1 MKKKLLQAIKDRS
14 ARVGVIGLGYVGLPL
29 AEAFSKAG
37 FTVCGFDVDREKVA
51 ALERGES
58 YIGRVSSAWV
68 QASVAE
74 GRFEATTD
82 SSKLREMHAI
92 LICVPTPL
100 TKAREPD
107 LSFVR
112 STAEEI
118 RKHIEPGRLV
128 VLESTTY
135 PGTTHEVLQP
145 ILEGSDRAVGR
156 DLFIAFSPEREDPG
170 NPDFT
175 TSTIPKLVGG
185 IDSDSGEVACALY
198 AAAVNKV
205 ISLSDARVAEA
216 AKILENIYRAVNIA
230 LVNELKMLFDR
241 MDIDVWEV
249 IDAASTKP
257 FGYHAFYPGPGLGG
271 HCIPIDPFYLTWK
284 AREFDTATRFIEL
297 AGEVNTQVPHF
308 VVGKVGEALN
318 EHSKPLKGS
327 HGIILGVAY
336 KPNVDDVRESPA
348 FKIME
353 LLQKRG
359 ARLSFHDPFVGELPT
374 MRHYDVSADSVE
386 LTADALAES
395 DFVVIVTDH
404 DSFDWEFVVRHAPL
418 VIDTRN
424 ATRDVMTGREK
435 IVKA

>member
-1 MKKKLLQAIKDRS
+1 MKKKLLKAINDRS

-29 AEAFSKAG
+29 AEAFSKGG
-37 FTVCGFDVDREKVA
+37 FTVCGFDVDRDKVA
-51 ALERGES
+51 ALESGRS
-58 YIGRVSSAWV
+58 YIGRVSSEWV
-68 QASVAE
+68 EASTSE

-82 SSKLREMHAI
+82 FSKLRKMHAI

-118 RKHIEPGRLV
+118 RKHLQPGQLI

-135 PGTTHEVLQP
+135 PGTTCEVLQP
-145 ILEGSDRAVGR
+145 ILEAGERVVGH
-156 DLFIAFSPEREDPG
+156 DIFLAFSPEREDPG
-170 NPDFT
+170 NPDYT

-185 IDSDSGEVACALY
+185 VDSDSGEIACALY
-198 AAAVNKV
+198 EAAVKKV
-205 ISLSDARVAEA
+205 VGLSGASVAEA

-241 MDIDVWEV
+241 MGIDVWEV
-249 IDAASTKP
+249 IEAASTKP
-257 FGYHAFYPGPGLGG
+257 FGFHAFYPGPGLGG

-284 AREFDTATRFIEL
+284 AREFDTTTRFIEL

-308 VVGKVGEALN
+308 VVGKISEALN
-318 EHSKPLKGS
+318 EHRKPLNGS
-327 HGIILGVAY
+327 CGIILGVAY

-359 ARLSFHDPFVGELPT
+359 VRLSFHDPYVAELPT
-374 MRHYDVSADSVE
+374 MRHYDVRADSVD
-386 LTADALAES
+386 LTAEALAEC
-395 DFVVIVTDH
+395 DFVVVVTDH
-404 DSFDWEFVVRHAPL
+404 DGVDWDFIVRHAPL
-418 VIDTRN
+418 VVDTRN
-424 ATRDVMTGREK
+424 ATRDVTVGREK